1 MSYSS
6 FNLNVIL
13 GIITSPNE
21 TFKHIRD
28 NEEKYFV
35 QSVGLLVIASLLS
48 IFIMIPF
55 VIMPLDDA
63 YFEEV
68 DNVSI
73 PADNFDVLLFLI
85 QGIVGGFVFAILLYF
100 IGKKLGGNSNWKKV
114 FSVFFH
120 TYVPAMPMSVIIGGL
135 VFLMWSSLTSIEP
148 SLLLS
153 PEDNDEQILNLL
165 GPMLTYVGILALVAI
180 LFVVW
185 IVIISVKAIKILNDF
200 GTGKAFGLFILI
212 LILSSIVTSPLGM

>member
-6 FNLNVIL
+6 LNLNVIL

-35 QSVGLLVIASLLS
+35 QSIGLLVVASLLAL
-48 IFIMIPF
+48 FIMIPF
-55 VIMPLDDA
+55 VLMPLDDA
-63 YFEEV
+63 YFEKV

-73 PADNFDVLLFLI
+73 PADSFDVLLFLS

-120 TYVPAMPMSVIIGGL
+120 TYVPAIPMSVVIGGL

-153 PEDNDEQILNLL
+153 PEDNDEQILTLL
-165 GPMLTYVGILALVAI
+165 GPMLTYVGILALVGI

-185 IVIISVKAIKILNDF
+185 IVVISVKAIKVLNDF